1 MSTIDNF
8 NSELEQTISELSSFN
23 KILLKNSNT
32 NLILTSNAAKV
43 AAEEEES
50 AEMLKKLKGVTKNAT
65 AQFGTF
71 TKSLLNS
78 GSSFEPLAAI
88 VELVSSTMGNF
99 LGIFGPIG
107 AFFGA
112 ASEATGA
119 VAAHLIRSMDKAYAS
134 FEKMSQNGVVS
145 SFTDMQ
151 KAGVSLGMSI
161 SEMETLFTKSS
172 KDIALLGGS
181 AGGGRAKLEDLG
193 IHSRETRK
201 RMQRLGIS
209 ATDFTEFQISALN
222 QRQRYQGTQIKIDD
236 DAVKITENYAL
247 ELKTLAD
254 LTGMSI
260 RQHDEYNKKLM
271 DSAEYVFGIQGRT
284 DLSEPVKKSVT
295 NFLHILNASSP
306 ELAKMT
312 LGGLS
317 NFGIGRT
324 QAEKDFF
331 SQMAAAGTDMMN
343 LTKDLTSGKIDEF
356 QAVQK
361 TIDTYK
367 RMVSYAEKTVGV
379 INSDNPLYAVYT
391 QMQKFIT
398 EKDGLTKQQY
408 EEQLDKNKKI
418 AAESTGLNTE
428 IADTKTYMRDTSIR
442 MEQLAT
448 SSETVATLMNVMSDT
463 MKDFMDELAKMVG
476 KGGPKSLEIQ
486 RELNSVQKEI
496 RNLKPPTEKDILESL
511 ITNMGT
517 SVDDESKKLL
527 KKYDEKLAELKKQ
540 EHNLKIKNYA
550 NEIEEKRKNIN
561 DFDET
566 TRLQIEEYQKNNP
579 TQPKTSSTTQITPST
594 AVASTVTSPAAPTAA
609 SAVTSSATNSSASTG
624 STSKPTVAATSVA
637 PKNNLPQSP
646 SATPQSELI
655 SDTGFAANTGG
666 IVQNTNESDQSDK
679 GTNVSQRSLPGS
691 LNIATQDNKHIENM
705 SMNLNDKFALLI
717 DLLESSNS
725 MTKKKMQATMA

>member
-32 NLILTSNAAKV
+32 NLILSSNTAKV

-78 GSSFEPLAAI
+78 GSSFEPLASMI
-88 VELVSSTMGNF
+88 ELVSSTMGNF

-181 AGGGRAKLEDLG
+181 AAGGRAKLEDLG
-193 IHSRETRK
+193 IYSRETRK

-271 DSAEYVFGIQGRT
+271 DSAENVFGIQGRT
-284 DLSEPVKKSVT
+284 DLSDPVKKSIT

-317 NFGIGRT
+317 NFGLGRN
-324 QAEKDFF
+324 QAESDFF
-331 SQMAAAGTDMMN
+331 SQMAAAGTDMTTF
-343 LTKDLTSGKIDEF
+343 TKDFTSGKMDEF
-356 QAVQK
+356 EAVQK
-361 TIDTYK
+361 TINTYK

-398 EKDGLTKQQY
+398 EKDGLTRKQY

-418 AAESTGLNTE
+418 AAESTGLNAE

-463 MKDFMDELAKMVG
+463 MKDFIDELAKMAG

-486 RELNSVQKEI
+486 RELSSVQKEI
-496 RNLKPPTEKDILESL
+496 RNLKPPTDTNTNQLWISNSTKFSL
-511 ITNMGT
+511 AD
-517 SVDDESKKLL
+517 VQ
-527 KKYDEKLAELKKQ
+527 KKYDEKLKALQKK
-540 EHNLKIKNYA
+540 EHDLKIKQYA

-566 TRLQIEEYQKNNP
+566 TRLKIEEYQKNNP
-579 TQPKTSSTTQITPST
+579 TKPKTSPTSVPT
-594 AVASTVTSPAAPTAA
+594 VAPAVTSPAAN
-609 SAVTSSATNSSASTG
+609 VSASTG
-624 STSKPTVAATSVA
+624 ATSKPTVAATPVA
-637 PKNNLPQSP
+637 PTNNLPQAP
-646 SATPQSELI
+646 SATPQSDFV
-655 SDTGFAANTGG
+655 SNTGGAYDTGG
-666 IVQNTNESDQSDK
+666 IVKNTNEPDQSDK

-705 SMNLNDKFALLI
+705 SMNLSDKFALLI